1 MSIYLTDK
9 VKVHPVYEPD
19 EDRRRSLFSV
29 LLVAILVLCVP
40 VFFYT
45 ILEIY
50 FGNAIPKIDLG
61 FETDSLKQLAIATGS
76 MSVLAFV
83 AFLLNRAK
91 KLPALRV
98 AAAVFILAVTVFI
111 FLSDTPEEV
120 ISGRTSFVLLV
131 PIFLAS
137 VLVYPAS
144 GVIVAFLEMLAFL
157 LIAPQHLAINNFS
170 LALIYFF
177 AIICWVSAHSA
188 ESAIAT
194 ALREGTKSK
203 TIFASTADGL
213 VVFDVNGKVVQV
225 NGAGLK
231 MLSGKE
237 PAELLQATDRTES
250 QDGVW
255 KIELENGRTLAITK
269 APILEENR
277 NVGTILG
284 LRDFTREAAVERM
297 QKAIIGVVSHELR
310 TPAAVIKGI
319 VDLQSRKKID
329 DVETAQ
335 AIETI
340 GRNTQRLLLLI
351 NDLLDRA
358 SLEAGTLKLVKS
370 PFSIDSLIGKVK
382 DIAIPLLEDKD
393 GKVDLCF
400 KVDDALPHWM
410 LGDVNRL
417 WQVMANLVNNG
428 IKFTDSGTVKVSLY
442 PYDLAHWIIEVKDT
456 GIGIPETVLEFIFEP
471 LRRAPDFAVR
481 RHQGAGLGL
490 SITRELV
497 NLMGG
502 SIEVK
507 SKAGEGSTFRVKLPM
522 EDAV

>member
-1 MSIYLTDK
+1 MTDK

-50 FGNAIPKIDLG
+50 FGNAMPKIDLG

-157 LIAPQHLAINNFS
+157 LIAPEHLSINNFS

-213 VVFDVNGKVVQV
+213 VVFDVNGKVMQI

-237 PAELLQATDRTES
+237 PAELLQATNRTES
-250 QDGVW
+250 QNGAW
-255 KIELENGRTLAITK
+255 KIELENGRTLAVTK
-269 APILEENR
+269 APMLEENR
-277 NVGTILG
+277 NVGTVLG

-319 VDLQSRKKID
+319 VDLLQSQKRIND
-329 DVETAQ
+329 TETAQ
-335 AIETI
+335 AIENI
-340 GRNTQRLLLLI
+340 GRNIQRLLLLI

-358 SLEAGTLKLVKS
+358 SLESGTLKLVRS
-370 PFSIDSLIGKVK
+370 PFSIASLIGKVK

-400 KVDDALPHWM
+400 IVDDALPRWM

-417 WQVMANLVNNG
+417 WQVMTNLVNNG

-442 PYDLAHWIIEVKDT
+442 PCGRTHWIIEVSDT

-471 LRRAPDFAVR
+471 LRRGPDFAVR

-490 SITRELV
+490 SITKELV

-522 EDAV
+522 EKAV